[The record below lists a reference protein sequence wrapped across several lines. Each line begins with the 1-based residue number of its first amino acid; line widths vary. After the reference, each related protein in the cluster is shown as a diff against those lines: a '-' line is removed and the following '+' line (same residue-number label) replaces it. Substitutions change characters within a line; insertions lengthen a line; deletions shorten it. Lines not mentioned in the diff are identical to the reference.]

1 MFHGVF
7 ITRVLAHAELS
18 TCSTSSRVLP
28 RSIYLS
34 HQFSF
39 HTLGE
44 DYHALIRR
52 YQLDICGSEIEVR
65 KKVQVSAYG
74 AGAGE
79 SFLEGGFSA
88 APRDVGPPGSS
99 FDEPLASAL
108 SGGLDQPLPK
118 AVLPMLPNGMR
129 GSKPISFR
137 NSIPIR
143 KMAGLGDG
151 MSEGIGRIR
160 REIIH
165 KARSPPPLLSMPTP
179 LRASVPLEFD
189 EEDENFFGGDD
200 TPRERVDG
208 ATSRT
213 TSGGPGGGGGTTA
226 DSLPGGE
233 EYESDDLWQGWD
245 PEDKQA
251 IEDAEMFDDISVVG
265 FLDEEHA
272 TMVQAEKRR
281 GRRRG
286 Q

>member
-1 MFHGVF
+1 
-7 ITRVLAHAELS
+7 
-18 TCSTSSRVLP
+18 
-28 RSIYLS
+28 
-34 HQFSF
+34 
-39 HTLGE
+39 
-44 DYHALIRR
+44 
-52 YQLDICGSEIEVR
+52 LDICGSEIEVR

-74 AGAGE
+74 AGGGE

-88 APRDVGPPGSS
+88 APRDVGRPGSS

-108 SGGLDQPLPK
+108 SGGLDKPLPK

-129 GSKPISFR
+129 GSNPISFR

-165 KARSPPPLLSMPTP
+165 KARSPPPLLSLPTH
-179 LRASVPLEFD
+179 LRVSRMGTGEGGGVSVPLEFD
-189 EEDENFFGGDD
+189 EEFFGGDD
-200 TPRERVDG
+200 VPRERVDG

-213 TSGGPGGGGGTTA
+213 TSGGPGGVGGTGGTTM